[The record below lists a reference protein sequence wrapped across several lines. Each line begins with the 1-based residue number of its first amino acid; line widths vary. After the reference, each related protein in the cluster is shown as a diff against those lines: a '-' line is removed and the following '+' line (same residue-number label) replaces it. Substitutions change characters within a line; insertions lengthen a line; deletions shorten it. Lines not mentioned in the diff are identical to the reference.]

1 MSYPHI
7 WFSPIL
13 NAPFIRGRDQW
24 INCYR
29 LMSGDHQLLIA
40 LQQLSN
46 LLVAVVVLRWMAGG
60 TRVICGCGVWPKK
73 DAFNHEEWAGKAI
86 VQVGSVSFYCY
97 HKEKELMR
105 QTTIILMCS
114 YVHPLLPSRRIGQ
127 EYCRGNMPDTIC
139 ISKCRIDPMQIVW
152 HFSQTQGKWFNFH
165 PCAFRNPNSTTFYD
179 NMTLT
184 LLHVF

>member
-1 MSYPHI
+1 
-7 WFSPIL
+7 
-13 NAPFIRGRDQW
+13 
-24 INCYR
+24 
-29 LMSGDHQLLIA
+29 MSGDHQLLIA

-73 DAFNHEEWAGKAI
+73 DAFNHEGWAGKAI

-152 HFSQTQGKWFNFH
+152 HFSQTQGKWFKFHSYGFWSPNF
-165 PCAFRNPNSTTFYD
+165 TTFYH
-179 NMTLT
+179 NMAFTLRYFN
-184 LLHVF
+184 LDR